1 MQRYGKNADL
11 KFFERTD
18 DVEKWECLTIDWRA
32 KEPDAARHIS
42 HYRLNEEQKNQMR
55 LGISG
60 GQEIK
65 KQQAYPMHKY
75 ALWPVYLFTFQL
87 SPNDKMKVP

>member
-32 KEPDAARHIS
+32 KELDAARHIS
-42 HYRLNEEQKNQMR
+42 HYRLIEEQKNQMW

-65 KQQAYPMHKY
+65 TAS
-75 ALWPVYLFTFQL
+75 L
-87 SPNDKMKVP
+87 SNA

>member
-11 KFFERTD
+11 KFYERTD

-32 KEPDAARHIS
+32 KELDAARHIS
-42 HYRLNEEQKNQMR
+42 HYRLNEEQKNQIRLSHYRLNEEQKNQIR

-60 GQEIK
+60 GQERNSITSFE
-65 KQQAYPMHKY
+65 A
-75 ALWPVYLFTFQL
+75 
-87 SPNDKMKVP
+87 